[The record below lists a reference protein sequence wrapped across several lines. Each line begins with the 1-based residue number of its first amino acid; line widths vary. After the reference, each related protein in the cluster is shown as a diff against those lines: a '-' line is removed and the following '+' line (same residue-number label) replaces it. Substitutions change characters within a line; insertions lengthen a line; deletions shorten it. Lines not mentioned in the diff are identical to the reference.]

1 MKRSEFFKTLI
12 LAIAGV
18 FGYKEKEADGG
29 YYIYGHVPIFKN
41 REIVI
46 TDINDGNWHQVNVI
60 NDKLYIDGNYQGNDF
75 KPL

>member
-18 FGYKEKEADGG
+18 FGYKEKEAD
-29 YYIYGHVPIFKN
+29 HVPIFKN